1 MSMEGIR
8 AGHAATREVALNQ
21 NEVALIGRV
30 LEGRKDLFG
39 DLLQPHYTSLRHLIR
54 SKMANDPE
62 AEDVVQET
70 IIKAFTRLHQFRFEA
85 NFRTWLF
92 RIAINKVLEWR
103 RSSSARRVRTTFVAS
118 VEELNPA
125 DGAQSP
131 LEQCERGEM
140 ARRLQYA
147 VAKLPEP
154 YRVAV
159 QLMDF
164 EGLSTSETAD
174 LLRLS
179 VPAVKARH
187 HRARLQLIR
196 DFSSLRR
203 AWR

>member
-1 MSMEGIR
+1 M
-8 AGHAATREVALNQ
+8 TREVALNQ
-21 NEVALIGRV
+21 NEMALIGRV
-30 LEGRKDLFG
+30 LEGRRDLFG
-39 DLLQPHYTSLRHLIR
+39 DLLQPHYTPLRHLIR
-54 SKMANDPE
+54 SRMANDPE
-62 AEDVVQET
+62 AEDVIQET

-92 RIAINKVLEWR
+92 RIAINKVLEWQ
-103 RSSSARRVRTTFVAS
+103 RSNSARRVRTIFVAS
-118 VEELNPA
+118 VEEMNIA
-125 DGAQSP
+125 DRAESP
-131 LEQCERGEM
+131 LEEYERGEM
-140 ARRLQYA
+140 ASQLQYA

-196 DFSSLRR
+196 NFSSSRR
-203 AWR
+203 VS